1 MLSDM
6 NDVLRTKEESLHDL
20 LSGIG
25 GVVVAYSGGVD
36 SSYLAAVASEALG
49 DRALC
54 VTAVSPSL
62 ARRELDAAKA
72 LARRFGWNHRTIGT
86 HEVGREEYARNES
99 DRCYWCK
106 TELFDVLSPI
116 AARRDGMILVGTNL
130 DDLGDYRPG
139 LQAAT
144 ERGVRAP
151 LVEVGLA
158 KADVRS
164 LSARRGLPTAD
175 KPASPCL
182 SSRIAYGVRVTP
194 ERLRRIDRA
203 EDFLLSLGFTVV
215 RVRDHGELARIEV
228 PVEDIDAALAQRAEI
243 AAHLRGLGWR
253 YVTIDLEGFR
263 SGSLNEVLP
272 LPVVRRAG
280 P

>member
-1 MLSDM
+1 M
-6 NDVLRTKEESLHDL
+6 NDVLRIKEESLYDL

-25 GVVVAYSGGVD
+25 AVVVAYSGGVD

-72 LARRFGWNHRTIGT
+72 LARLFGWNHRTVGT

-116 AARRDGMILVGTNL
+116 AAQRDGMILVGTNL

-151 LVEVGLA
+151 LVEAGLA

-228 PVEDIDAALAQRAEI
+228 PVEDIDGALARRAEI
-243 AAHLRGLGWR
+243 AARLQGLGWR

>member
-1 MLSDM
+1 MS
-6 NDVLRTKEESLHDL
+6 DVLRTKEQSLHDL
-20 LSGIG
+20 LSGM
-25 GVVVAYSGGVD
+25 VSAVVAFSGGVD
-36 SSYLAAVASEALG
+36 STYLAAVASEALG
-49 DRALC
+49 ERALC

-62 ARRELDAAKA
+62 ARRELAAA
-72 LARRFGWNHRTIGT
+72 RELAGRFGWNHRTIGT
-86 HEVGREEYARNES
+86 HEVGREEYARNDS

-106 TELFDVLSPI
+106 SELFDVLSPI
-116 AARRDGMILVGTNL
+116 AGRRDGVILVGTNL

-139 LQAAT
+139 QRAAA

-158 KADVRS
+158 KDEVRN
-164 LSARRGLPTAD
+164 LSARRGLPTAE

-182 SSRIAYGVRVTP
+182 SSRVAYGVRVTP

-203 EDFLLSLGFTVV
+203 EDFLLALGFSVV

-228 PVEDIDAALAQRAEI
+228 PVEDIEQALARRAEI
-243 AAHLRGLGWR
+243 ASRLQELGWR
-253 YVTIDLEGFR
+253 YVTVDLEGFR

-272 LPVVRRAG
+272 LPVLRRSGA
-280 P
+280 

>member
-1 MLSDM
+1 M

-25 GVVVAYSGGVD
+25 AVVVAYSGGVD

-72 LARRFGWNHRTIGT
+72 LARRFGWNHRTVGT

-164 LSARRGLPTAD
+164 LSARRRLPTAD

-228 PVEDIDAALAQRAEI
+228 PVEDIDTALARRAEI

>member
-1 MLSDM
+1 M
-6 NDVLRTKEESLHDL
+6 NDVLRTKEESLYDL
-20 LSGIG
+20 LSDIG
-25 GVVVAYSGGVD
+25 AVVVAYSGGVD

-62 ARRELDAAKA
+62 ARRELDGAKA
-72 LARRFGWNHRTIGT
+72 LARRFGWNHRTVGT

-116 AARRDGMILVGTNL
+116 AAQRDGMILVGTNL

-151 LVEVGLA
+151 LVEVGFA

-228 PVEDIDAALAQRAEI
+228 PVEDIDGALVRRAEI
-243 AAHLRGLGWR
+243 AARLQGLGWR

-272 LPVVRRAG
+272 LPVVRRAA